1 MKKIIILLALGLS
14 IFASSCSKD
23 DDPETKP
30 KTTKPVVVP
39 VVTQSYAMPFL
50 HTNPIIIKDSLLKI
64 SDNVVETKR
73 KGYYKLTCTPKA
85 SKVNMFSSL
94 SYEFTTEDLDF
105 KGLNFSYKFDKTLK
119 LTQADKDKVV
129 AYLKTQILR

>member
-1 MKKIIILLALGLS
+1 MKKIIILLVLGLS

-23 DDPETKP
+23 DDSKP
-30 KTTKPVVVP
+30 SSGLTGDYV
-39 VVTQSYAMPFL
+39 MPFL
-50 HTNPIIIKDSLLKI
+50 DTNPILVKDHLLKI
-64 SDNVVETKR
+64 SDKVVEVKR

-85 SKVNMFSSL
+85 SKVNMFTSL

-105 KGLNFSYKFDKTLK
+105 RGLNFSYKFDETLK
-119 LTQADKDKVV
+119 LNKADKDQVI

>member
-23 DDPETKP
+23 DDPEQKP
-30 KTTKPVVVP
+30 KTTKPAVVP
-39 VVTQSYAMPFL
+39 TTVKGYAMPFL
-50 HTNPIIIKDSLLKI
+50 HTSPIIIKDFLLKI

-73 KGYYKLTCTPKA
+73 KGYYKLTCAPKA
-85 SKVNMFSSL
+85 SNVNMFSSL
-94 SYEFTTEDLDF
+94 TYEFTTEELDF
-105 KGLNFSYKFDKTLK
+105 KGLNFSYKFDKALN
-119 LTQADKDKVV
+119 LTQADKDKVI